1 VRCGGG
7 LPARTGLP
15 KTKKRGICP
24 AGAGPRALAA
34 TWIPAAGVVESDRWA
49 RRQVGI
55 IATAS
60 IATTEDTTRRTARLF
75 TILLWP
81 ALMTVAARDTNDS
94 T

>member
-1 VRCGGG
+1 
-7 LPARTGLP
+7 
-15 KTKKRGICP
+15 
-24 AGAGPRALAA
+24 
-34 TWIPAAGVVESDRWA
+34 VVESDRWA